1 MGKLLDDTQK
11 KALETWYAQDWIL
24 EKVRELRQ
32 ADRWEELEEF
42 VHRDALM
49 PVGKHDELPDYM
61 RNDEG
66 KTLFPDNLSPIAN
79 LEGWQDAIE
88 VGWAVMDDRLGLT
101 QDEVHIRIRDIQ
113 NADWDDF
120 LDRS

>member
-1 MGKLLDDTQK
+1 MGNLLDDTQK
-11 KALETWYAQDWIL
+11 KALATWYAQDWIL
-24 EKVRELRQ
+24 DKVRELRQ
-32 ADRWEELEEF
+32 ANRWEELEEF

-49 PVGKHDELPDYM
+49 PLGKHDKLPDYM

-66 KTLFPDNLSPIAN
+66 KTLFPDNLNPIAN

-88 VGWAVMDDRLGLT
+88 VGWAVMNDKLGLS

-120 LDRS
+120 LNR